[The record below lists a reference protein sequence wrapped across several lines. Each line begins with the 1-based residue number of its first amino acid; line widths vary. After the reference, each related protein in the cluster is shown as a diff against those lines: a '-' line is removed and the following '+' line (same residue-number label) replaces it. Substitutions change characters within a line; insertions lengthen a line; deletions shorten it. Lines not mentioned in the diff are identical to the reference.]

1 MPPEAPVR
9 LCCGQ
14 RHWTVSCPDGLTMCC
29 LCFSRFPVEKLWTDE
44 EGTWDVCI
52 PCESAN
58 QEYRKAHPERYDP
71 GP

>member
-1 MPPEAPVR
+1 
-9 LCCGQ
+9 
-14 RHWTVSCPDGLTMCC
+14 MCC